1 MVTHF
6 SERQLAGLECIWCA
20 RTAKRMVPCGWL
32 GTSQLFR
39 CFPDCEEPMP
49 VPTAPERHLDD
60 VIGDYLERGWS
71 LDEAGHWHKP

>member
-1 MVTHF
+1 
-6 SERQLAGLECIWCA
+6 
-20 RTAKRMVPCGWL
+20 MVPCGWL

-60 VIGDYLERGWS
+60 VIADYLKAGWS